1 MVVIVTLYGS
11 NCHCMSNYGS
21 NCHSIYGSNCHIMVV
36 LVIQG

>member
-11 NCHCMSNYGS
+11 NCHSMSN
-21 NCHSIYGSNCHIMVV
+21 YGSNCHIMVV